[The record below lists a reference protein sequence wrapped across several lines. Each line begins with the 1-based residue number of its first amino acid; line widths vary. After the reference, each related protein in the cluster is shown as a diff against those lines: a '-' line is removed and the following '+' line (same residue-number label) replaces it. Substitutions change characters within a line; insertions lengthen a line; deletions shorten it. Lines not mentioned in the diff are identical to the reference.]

1 MKSSSDGGEF
11 WALLASLKGAK
22 FDDNEFP
29 AAKESLITDWNED
42 NDEVKE
48 SAADW
53 KTIEWLRTDQ
63 IPELNDKE
71 GKL

>member
-1 MKSSSDGGEF
+1 
-11 WALLASLKGAK
+11 
-22 FDDNEFP
+22 
-29 AAKESLITDWNED
+29 LITDWNEN